1 MIGSLSAA
9 SARLLLCCGA
19 HARRVCKCFGMTTR
33 HLTPPHMSSHEPT
46 CRKACEGGG
55 QYSPKRSHSSSA
67 HASFRTSKTHS
78 HMSNRFPGMGELDQR
93 RYTHPV
99 MVWRFFQLPGFRDH
113 MCSGSV
119 GFDIESEPSPTIQ
132 HRPCG
137 ITFSSTILL
146 VWTHIYL
153 SLTPTPPAKYS
164 HVRGLR
170 AKGSTGNARF

>member
-9 SARLLLCCGA
+9 SARFLLCCGA
-19 HARRVCKCFGMTTR
+19 HARRVCKCFGVTTR

-78 HMSNRFPGMGELDQR
+78 HMSNRFPGMGELDQQ

-99 MVWRFFQLPGFRDH
+99 MEWCSYSFLAFETTCAVVQWVSTSSLNPLPLSNIARVESLFQVRYFWYGLTFTLVLPQLLQLNTH
-113 MCSGSV
+113 MYA
-119 GFDIESEPSPTIQ
+119 D
-132 HRPCG
+132 
-137 ITFSSTILL
+137 
-146 VWTHIYL
+146 
-153 SLTPTPPAKYS
+153 
-164 HVRGLR
+164 
-170 AKGSTGNARF
+170 